1 MPLSSFR
8 ALCTGEKVNED
19 GERLCYIGTVFSRV
33 VAPEFIIQGGLIET
47 RKDSQGLQDSK
58 TSNSADGQERH
69 ENKPI
74 IADVGQT
81 IYGGP
86 FELENVTEINQKGLV
101 CLAHPA
107 SDTNKNGSQFFVTLQ
122 DGLKI
127 HENFP
132 STVVGKVV
140 KGLEVLELLQDVKVD
155 ENDEPMVGDTVTI
168 VRCGELELKNK
179 KKKKTKAATAKDNE
193 PESSKQDNESNLKKL
208 SLTEPE
214 PTTAETVEN
223 PKPSIDSQ
231 NNNNVSSK
239 SFTESRNE
247 YDDKRSYRRYH
258 RNQELNDEEAKFGF
272 SFREEQK
279 YRHLNKNRSRSPP
292 RRRSRPGITSYQDSE
307 GEVIVKGR
315 GSRKYRED
323 TTADSRRYKS
333 TRNHESMRYHRNDNY
348 RYRGD
353 RRYDDRY
360 DRYDDNSRNRSSD
373 SGRLR

>member
-58 TSNSADGQERH
+58 TSNSADDQEKQ
-69 ENKPI
+69 NKKPI

-86 FELENVTEINQKGLV
+86 FELENVTEINQKGMV

-122 DGLKI
+122 DGLNI
-127 HENFP
+127 HEFFP

-155 ENDEPMVGDTVTI
+155 ENDAPVDGDTVTI

-179 KKKKTKAATAKDNE
+179 KKKKTKAVTTKDTE
-193 PESSKQDNESNLKKL
+193 SGSSKQDNESNLKKL

-214 PTTAETVEN
+214 PTPTETIEK
-223 PKPSIDSQ
+223 PKTPIDSQ
-231 NNNNVSSK
+231 NNNASSK

-247 YDDKRSYRRYH
+247 YDHKRSYRRYH
-258 RNQELNDEEAKFGF
+258 RNQELNDEEAKSGF
-272 SFREEQK
+272 SFREEQN

-323 TTADSRRYKS
+323 TTTDSRRYKS
-333 TRNHESMRYHRNDNY
+333 TRDYESMRHRRNDNY

-360 DRYDDNSRNRSSD
+360 DDNSRNRSSD